1 MLFPRVSHPAAFALC
16 SALLSVFPRSL
27 TQVLESMGTL
37 LSSSVGIDQ
46 LLSAYSAR
54 GVGAVQPFKL
64 CSLRRRRQEGINLA
78 SLLLPISV
86 R

>member
-1 MLFPRVSHPAAFALC
+1 
-16 SALLSVFPRSL
+16 
-27 TQVLESMGTL
+27 MGTL
-37 LSSSVGIDQ
+37 LSSSMGINQ

-54 GVGAVQPFKL
+54 GVGEVQPFKL
-64 CSLRRRRQEGINLA
+64 CSLRRWQQEGVNPA